1 MGWATL
7 LFSALTLH
15 AEDISSVSS
24 AESTRVEEGLA
35 SGLKACAAEV
45 AVDPERT
52 PCRGRPQCLTQ
63 VGERRGASWVVT
75 YSVLGG
81 VTENLVIGELW
92 QPDRG
97 RLAQTQVAL
106 QRQASAAEIEAQLL
120 GLTEEL
126 CASLPIEAR
135 PVLPPPAQVEG
146 GRGPWP
152 WVALIAA
159 GGSLAA
165 GSVFAVRAGQ
175 AQSELQAGLRFE
187 DPNLTELRD
196 RADRERWLAIGLL
209 GSGLVFSLIGI
220 GLELNH

>member
-1 MGWATL
+1 ML
-7 LFSALTLH
+7 VSALTLH

-24 AESTRVEEGLA
+24 ADSTRVEEGLA
-35 SGLKACAAEV
+35 AGLRACAAEV
-45 AVDPERT
+45 GVDPEPA
-52 PCRGRPQCLTQ
+52 PCRGQARCLIE

-81 VTENLVIGELW
+81 VTENLVVGELW

-106 QRQASAAEIEAQLL
+106 QRQASAAEVEAQLL

-135 PVLPPPAQVEG
+135 RPLPPPATVEAE
-146 GRGPWP
+146 RGPWP
-152 WVALIAA
+152 WVALVAA

-165 GSVFAVRAGQ
+165 GTVFAVRAGQ

-220 GLELNH
+220 ALELNR

>member
-24 AESTRVEEGLA
+24 AESTKVEEVLA
-35 SGLKACAAEV
+35 SGLRACAAEV
-45 AVDPERT
+45 GVDPERA
-52 PCRGRPQCLTQ
+52 PCRGQARCLRE
-63 VGERRGASWVVT
+63 VGERRGAAWVVT

-81 VTENLVIGELW
+81 VTENLVLSELW

-97 RLAQTQVAL
+97 RLAQAQVAL
-106 QRQASAAEIEAQLL
+106 QRRAPEAEVEAQLL
-120 GLTEEL
+120 GLTQEL

-135 PVLPPPAQVEG
+135 PAAPPPPTVEA

-152 WVALIAA
+152 WLALIAA

-187 DPNLTELRD
+187 DPNLSDLRG

-220 GLELNH
+220 GLELNR

>member
-7 LFSALTLH
+7 LFSALTIH

-24 AESTRVEEGLA
+24 AESTRVEEVLA

-45 AVDPERT
+45 GVDPDRS
-52 PCRGRPQCLTQ
+52 PCRGQPRCLLE
-63 VGERRGASWVVT
+63 VGGRRGATWVVT

-81 VTENLVIGELW
+81 VTENLVVGELW
-92 QPDRG
+92 QPERG

-106 QRQASAAEIEAQLL
+106 QRQASTAAVEAQLL
-120 GLTEEL
+120 GLAEEL

-135 PVLPPPAQVEG
+135 PPLPKTATVEA

-152 WVALIAA
+152 WIALAAA

-165 GSVFAVRAGQ
+165 GTVFAVRADQ

-187 DPNLTELRD
+187 DRDLTDLRD
-196 RADRERWLAIGLL
+196 RANRERWLAIGLL
-209 GSGLVFSLIGI
+209 GSGLIFSLIGI
-220 GLELNH
+220 GLELNR